1 MFIIGIYLSILVIVT
16 LAIMQRDAINGSVPL
31 FSARN
36 FFLAGILLFQTI
48 SGALTAFTDL
58 TEGGAEINYPL
69 KAAFI
74 FSGTLTVFTLLFLVF
89 YRKFD
94 SAERLAAKRTRIRMT
109 SKSSL
114 VFAGV
119 IIVAIGIALRFA
131 GGSIPYVA
139 VLLPQMSAGMLCAGV
154 ALLAMAWARASF
166 NIAIALVLAVGTAAA
181 GLALLVGAFGRREI
195 LGLFFAIAWGLY
207 WEKWRLM
214 PASRLILRVVL
225 AGVGMTIPF
234 LLFSGARVGGNDAD
248 RSLSGQIQSII
259 DVDPRKIQEAAI
271 ASLSGQFAGGI
282 SMWIIDVR
290 STHGGYDPLH
300 SLIYFVTLPIPR
312 DYWPGKPEGLGASV
326 VDEAG
331 IQGVSEEHSWGP
343 GLVGHLYHDIVLISL
358 PLYAAILAFAFRYM
372 DARTMLS
379 AGRDPLAIVVFGSAL
394 GQIIGMPRGDLGLFA
409 FNLVAAYA
417 GAWIVGRLVCGS
429 ILRIDREAEQLEAEG
444 YAYDADADD
453 GYADHEHHAY
463 SEFPESTK
471 DQNGSWD
478 AETPAF
484 PMRGAQER

>member
-1 MFIIGIYLSILVIVT
+1 
-16 LAIMQRDAINGSVPL
+16 
-31 FSARN
+31 
-36 FFLAGILLFQTI
+36 
-48 SGALTAFTDL
+48 
-58 TEGGAEINYPL
+58 
-69 KAAFI
+69 
-74 FSGTLTVFTLLFLVF
+74 
-89 YRKFD
+89 
-94 SAERLAAKRTRIRMT
+94 
-109 SKSSL
+109 
-114 VFAGV
+114 
-119 IIVAIGIALRFA
+119 
-131 GGSIPYVA
+131 
-139 VLLPQMSAGMLCAGV
+139 
-154 ALLAMAWARASF
+154 
-166 NIAIALVLAVGTAAA
+166 
-181 GLALLVGAFGRREI
+181 
-195 LGLFFAIAWGLY
+195 
-207 WEKWRLM
+207 
-214 PASRLILRVVL
+214 
-225 AGVGMTIPF
+225 
-234 LLFSGARVGGNDAD
+234 
-248 RSLSGQIQSII
+248 
-259 DVDPRKIQEAAI
+259 
-271 ASLSGQFAGGI
+271 
-282 SMWIIDVR
+282 MWIIDVR

-429 ILRIDREAEQLEAEG
+429 ILRIDREAEALEAEG
-444 YAYDADADD
+444 YTYDADADD
-453 GYADHEHHAY
+453 GYADHEHHEY
-463 SEFPESTK
+463 SEFPDSTK

-478 AETPAF
+478 AETPSF